1 MLTRERIALR
11 VLEAAGEPIAKTVF
25 VKLMFLLRMETELKQ
40 HSSFYDFVPY
50 KYGPFSFA
58 LYRDLNRLESHGFV
72 SEGEEAVTL
81 NDKRLSE
88 AQIQTEKLAGILQSA
103 VVDIVEN
110 YGQMKLSPL
119 IKSVYGRYRWYA
131 LNSERKER
139 ELFVAPL
146 RPKAPPAVYTIGY
159 EGKTVDAFFNLLLK
173 KGIETIIDVRANP
186 VSRKY
191 GFAGRRMKEIGE
203 HLGLEYRHFPELGI
217 SSSERATIS
226 GYKSFQHLFTRYEQH
241 IQNHCVPEIR
251 EVGNYMQNKP
261 SVLVCVEKD
270 VEDCHRSRLA
280 IAIAYEFGMEVIN
293 L

>member
-11 VLEAAGEPIAKTVF
+11 VLEEAGEPIAKTVF

-58 LYRDLNRLESHGFV
+58 LYRDLYRLELHGYV
-72 SEGEEAVTL
+72 SEGGEEVTL
-81 NDKRLSE
+81 NDKLYSE
-88 AQIQTEKLAGILQSA
+88 AQIQTEKLAHNLQSA

-119 IKSVYGRYRWYA
+119 IKNVYGRYPWYA

-139 ELFVAPL
+139 KLFVAPP
-146 RPKAPPAVYTIGY
+146 RPKAAPAVYTIGY
-159 EGKTVDAFFNLLLK
+159 EGKTVDAFFNFLLE
-173 KGIETIIDVRANP
+173 KGIATIVDVRANP

-191 GFAGRRMKEIGE
+191 GFAKSRMKQIGTNVGIDY
-203 HLGLEYRHFPELGI
+203 LHFPTLGVSSRRRADLSDKASRARLFDLYELTTLVDRKEELKELARI
-217 SSSERATIS
+217 
-226 GYKSFQHLFTRYEQH
+226 
-241 IQNHCVPEIR
+241 
-251 EVGNYMQNKP
+251 MQTKP
-261 SVLVCVEKD
+261 SVLVCVEED
-270 VEDCHRSRLA
+270 VDSCHRGRLSHA
-280 IAIAYEFGMEVIN
+280 IADDTGMEVIH